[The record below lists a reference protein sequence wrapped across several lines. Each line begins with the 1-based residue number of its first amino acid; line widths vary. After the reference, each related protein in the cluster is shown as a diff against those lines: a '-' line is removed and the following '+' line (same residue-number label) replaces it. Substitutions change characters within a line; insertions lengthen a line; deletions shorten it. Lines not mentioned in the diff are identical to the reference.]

1 MSRQW
6 TYDEQ
11 SFASSIADLV
21 AMAIEKAERKR
32 MEAQVEHL
40 AYYDQLTKLPNRI
53 YLYQQLQEVLKEA
66 KQDNREFV
74 VMFFDLDQFKH
85 INDSLGHTFGD
96 QLLLEVAT
104 RIKTSIREIDLFAR
118 MGGDEFVLILP
129 RIRQKEDAVLIAER
143 INNAFKEPIKL
154 ENQEL
159 YITTSIGISVYPSDG
174 EDEESL
180 IKNAD
185 SAMYEAKGKGRNA
198 YEFYSSFMSEQAEQR
213 LLMETNLNKALDRK
227 EFILFYQPII
237 DLNSNK
243 MRGGGEALIR
253 WNHPELGLQSPA
265 SFISLAEETGL
276 IIPPIGYWVIQS
288 VCEQIKLWEKQYDMH
303 DFRVAINISVVQF
316 EDERFVEKVKTILEG
331 TNIQPNLLEFE
342 ITESVMQ
349 NMETSIAVLGEL
361 QKVGIK
367 ISLDDF
373 GTGYSSLSILKH
385 LPINNIKIDK
395 IFIDDLRAE
404 NDETI
409 VQNIIDMS
417 QNMNFKVVAE
427 GIEHEGQ
434 LDFLKHNHC
443 DYGQGYFFNRP
454 QAVSDFEKNF
464 G

>member
-1 MSRQW
+1 M
-6 TYDEQ
+6 
-11 SFASSIADLV
+11 
-21 AMAIEKAERKR
+21 
-32 MEAQVEHL
+32 
-40 AYYDQLTKLPNRI
+40 
-53 YLYQQLQEVLKEA
+53 
-66 KQDNREFV
+66 
-74 VMFFDLDQFKH
+74 
-85 INDSLGHTFGD
+85 
-96 QLLLEVAT
+96 
-104 RIKTSIREIDLFAR
+104 
-118 MGGDEFVLILP
+118 LILP